1 MMTKR
6 LLFTAVT
13 RAKETDI
20 IYYEGTSLTDAIKDK
35 AERKRMTLFS
45 QILQKSVYFCEK
57 SGFLIFCK
65 MKKKEGGTGARSLK
79 NYGKID

>member
-1 MMTKR
+1 MTRR

-20 IYYEGTSLTDAIKDK
+20 IYNEGTSLTDAIKDK

-45 QILQKSVYFCEK
+45 QILQNRYISA
-57 SGFLIFCK
+57 
-65 MKKKEGGTGARSLK
+65 KKADL
-79 NYGKID
+79 